1 MKPFLS
7 ARALDHDREG
17 RDRPRSWIVVASPGR
32 SVLSRSSQK
41 RAGRQRY
48 EPRHPLLQETG
59 KSNVLAWL
67 RQNAQDRL
75 RAVDLYG
82 AVVAEARRPAFFTDH
97 GVLDTPEGRAGL
109 VILMLF
115 PVLEQL
121 QSGSPRARRFARY
134 VTETYVT
141 DIDDCLREMGVGDM
155 AVPKKVKRAA
165 QALGERCHIYAV
177 AAARPSPAEALA
189 VELAATVPGL
199 DVAPA
204 GTKVLARFALDVR
217 DALKKVPENEL
228 LAGHLPLPA
237 IPKRTEIT
245 TQALMETPR

>member
-1 MKPFLS
+1 M
-7 ARALDHDREG
+7 
-17 RDRPRSWIVVASPGR
+17 
-32 SVLSRSSQK
+32 
-41 RAGRQRY
+41 
-48 EPRHPLLQETG
+48 
-59 KSNVLAWL
+59 LAWL

-109 VILMLF
+109 VILLLF

-121 QSGSPRARRFARY
+121 QSGSPRAKRFARY
-134 VTETYVT
+134 VTEAYVS

-165 QALGERCHIYAV
+165 WALGERCHAYAA
-177 AAARPSPAEALA
+177 AAARPEPAAALA

-199 DVAPA
+199 DIAPA
-204 GTKVLARFALDVR
+204 GAGVLSRFALDVR
-217 DALKKVPENEL
+217 DALKQVPESEL
-228 LAGHLPLPA
+228 LAGRLPLPP
-237 IPKRTEIT
+237 IPKSAEIS